1 MMKKIK
7 NMWKYRNGCPKDESL
22 ESIDWAM
29 LDVRLQKVYD
39 MGYKKMEIISD
50 DSFCLFFRIGSLNQL
65 TNLVL
70 NNNIRDVIGLGW
82 KLSAVNKT
90 LDGDLVIWYER

>member
-50 DSFCLFFRIGSLNQL
+50 DSFCLFFRIESLNQL

-70 NNNIRDVIGLGW
+70 NNNIRDAIGLGW